1 MKHTVSVSQRG
12 QITLPVEVRRSLRIT
27 EGGVVTLELRNG
39 EVVIRPA
46 VVTEIEAYSD
56 EEIALWDKEDRL
68 DAEGRRRIRRKLSK

>member
-46 VVTEIEAYSD
+46 AVTEIEVYSD
-56 EEIALWDKEDRL
+56 EDIALWDKEDRL
-68 DAEGRRRIRRKLSK
+68 DAEGRKRIQRKLSR

>member
-1 MKHTVSVSQRG
+1 MKHTISVSQRG

-46 VVTEIEAYSD
+46 AITEIEVYSD
-56 EEIALWDKEDRL
+56 EDIALWDKEDRL
-68 DAEGRRRIRRKLSK
+68 DAEGRKRIQRKLSR